1 MNSRF
6 FIIPVFL
13 IGLLFLGLVPDSLGH
28 GLGSETMP
36 PVMIGDTEATLEI
49 NSFTNYVDIDGE
61 EVGIKQI
68 TINLFE
74 SFIGMNSNAVE
85 PINNVTF
92 QVELIK
98 GNTILINEIFQRDD
112 GVLIMNL
119 MPSNNEDVKVL
130 ERETVASFLGLAS
143 EQYNFEG
150 EIFENG
156 GLYEF
161 KITVITINSYDNV
174 LMDPVNYEL
183 GISIEETTRYD
194 IKDVNYGIQSLGIIT
209 YFDQIIDFEYNDQTK
224 EIKFSFPFKWN
235 QKTIDQTTVIHGE
248 VLVPKT
254 FGDLLVSKYVATL
267 NGLELPESMV
277 NIDDFSADDR
287 LVHVVV
293 SQNEL
298 QEIFLTSQFNEDLIL
313 MTIKPEST
321 LPLSG
326 VTENGQFKIKL
337 WWDSELKSGQTS
349 ILHYDVLDTF
359 LRDKPIAVP
368 YELKLFHNEKE
379 IQSKTGISTGSKIQS
394 DNFEFFIPTDI
405 SGILVVKFENLDG
418 SKLANVEFPVIID
431 RKNSISTSYQ
441 IPNWVKNNAGWWAD
455 GQIPDSAFVQ
465 GIQFLIKEGI
475 IVIEQER
482 LETESQVVESLDLT
496 ISSPPKF
503 EKYFG
508 KYVDVFGVPIYATS
522 QVTDG
527 KVLHAANV
535 LAQYL
540 DNDADGTPDN
550 PLVVEKL
557 KETNSVIPLFAN
569 EWEDETSKIWDD
581 FSDDGY
587 GSELNCWIALYAD
600 ETNPRNQFD
609 ASLEE
614 ILHMITQCGYGEA
627 YPEIFAEKEGSA
639 LSNAMTNAIESRH
652 YNPFVDER
660 MPFGDQHT
668 EYIYWALTSVL
679 GAQENRL
686 GEIGQEWKLNTKEKI
701 MEGDPD
707 IYNLLTE
714 PEYKFPTI
722 LPDGNYQG

>member
-1 MNSRF
+1 MNSKF
-6 FIIPVFL
+6 LIIPVFF
-13 IGLLFLGLVPDSLGH
+13 IGLLFLGLVPNSLGH
-28 GLGSETMP
+28 GLGSETMS
-36 PVMIGDTEATLEI
+36 PVMIGDTEATLEV

-61 EVGIKQI
+61 ELGVKQI

-74 SFIGMNSNAVE
+74 SFINMNSNAVE
-85 PINNVTF
+85 PINNVIF

-98 GNTILINEIFQRDD
+98 GDIILINETFQRDD

-119 MPSNNEDVKVL
+119 TPSNNEDVKVL

-161 KITVITINSYDNV
+161 KITVIAINSYDNV

-194 IKDVNYGIQSLGIIT
+194 INDVNYGIQSLGIIT

-224 EIKFSFPFKWN
+224 EIKFSFPFEWN

-254 FGDLLVSKYVATL
+254 FGDLLVSKYIATL

-298 QEIFLTSQFNEDLIL
+298 QDIFLTSQFNEDLIL
-313 MTIKPEST
+313 MTIKPESA

-337 WWDSELKSGQTS
+337 WWDGELKSGQTS

-359 LRDKPIAVP
+359 LRDKPIEVP

-379 IQSKTGISTGSKIQS
+379 IQNKTGISTGSKMQS
-394 DNFEFFIPTDI
+394 NSFEFFIPTDI

-418 SKLANVEFPVIID
+418 SKLANVEFPIIID
-431 RKNSISTSYQ
+431 RKNPSSTSYQ

-475 IVIEQER
+475 IIVPVS
-482 LETESQVVESLDLT
+482 ESTAQNESNIPEWIKT
-496 ISSPPKF
+496 NA
-503 EKYFG
+503 G
-508 KYVDVFGVPIYATS
+508 WW
-522 QVTDG
+522 
-527 KVLHAANV
+527 
-535 LAQYL
+535 
-540 DNDADGTPDN
+540 ADGQIDDKTFATGIEF
-550 PLVVEKL
+550 LIKIGLIVV
-557 KETNSVIPLFAN
+557 
-569 EWEDETSKIWDD
+569 
-581 FSDDGY
+581 
-587 GSELNCWIALYAD
+587 
-600 ETNPRNQFD
+600 
-609 ASLEE
+609 
-614 ILHMITQCGYGEA
+614 
-627 YPEIFAEKEGSA
+627 
-639 LSNAMTNAIESRH
+639 
-652 YNPFVDER
+652 
-660 MPFGDQHT
+660 
-668 EYIYWALTSVL
+668 
-679 GAQENRL
+679 
-686 GEIGQEWKLNTKEKI
+686 
-701 MEGDPD
+701 
-707 IYNLLTE
+707 
-714 PEYKFPTI
+714 
-722 LPDGNYQG
+722 